1 MKVLIAPDK
10 FRGSL
15 TAAEAAAAI
24 AAGVANYNP
33 DWVVQILPVAD
44 GGEGTAEVLT
54 AATGGGFVQAR
65 ASDPL
70 LRYVSCQYGVSGDGT
85 TAFINLA
92 EASGLNRLQS
102 HEINGFRT
110 STIGTGQLIVHAL
123 ARKCTRIVLGLGGS
137 ATLDCGI
144 GIAHALGVNF
154 LDEFNGHLSPIGGNL
169 SKIEFVNARNRHP
182 LLGKTTLILL
192 HDVDNPLLGEEGAAM
207 FAAQKGI
214 PSDQLP
220 QLEKNLSHFSN
231 FLEAQF
237 AVVAKTP
244 GMGAAGGAAMAS
256 MAFLGAKLAQGA
268 EFVLD
273 ALKVADAIADA
284 DLVITG
290 EGHLDLQSLHG
301 KAAIAVARLAQHQNK
316 PVLAV
321 CGRISLRPDLQI
333 KEGITLSGALM
344 GSEEAGLPVD
354 SAKALTLRT
363 EELLRELAPRLG

>member
-15 TAAEAAAAI
+15 TAAEAAAAM
-24 AAGVANYNP
+24 AAGVARYNP
-33 DWVVQILPVAD
+33 DWTVQLLPVAD

-54 AATGGGFVQAR
+54 AASGGSFIQAR

-70 LRYVSCQYGVSGDGT
+70 LRYVSCQYGISADGT

-92 EASGLNRLQS
+92 EASGLQRLEP
-102 HEINGFRT
+102 HEINAFRT

-123 ARKCTRIVLGLGGS
+123 TRKCSRIVLGLGGS
-137 ATLDCGI
+137 ATIDCGI
-144 GIAHALGVNF
+144 GIAHALGIIF
-154 LDEFNGHLSPIGGNL
+154 QDEFNGHLSPIGGNL
-169 SKIEFVNARNRHP
+169 PKIEFINARNRHAA
-182 LLGKTTLILL
+182 LVKTAFIVL
-192 HDVDNPLLGEEGAAM
+192 HDVDNPLLGAEGAAM

-214 PSDQLP
+214 SSEQLP
-220 QLEKNLSHFSN
+220 LLETNLNHFAN
-231 FLEAQF
+231 LVEAQY

-244 GMGAAGGAAMAS
+244 GMGAAGGAAMAC
-256 MAFLGAKLAQGA
+256 MAFLGAKLARGSD
-268 EFVLD
+268 FVLD
-273 ALKVADAIADA
+273 ALKIPEAIATA

-290 EGHLDLQSLHG
+290 EGHLDEQSLQG
-301 KAAIAVARLAQHQNK
+301 KAAIAVARQAQHQNK

-333 KEGITLSGALM
+333 REGITLSGALM

-354 SAKALTLRT
+354 SAKELALRT
-363 EELLRELAPRLG
+363 EELLRELAPRIE